1 VRRVLHVLPH
11 RGGGAETYIDLLEG
25 IEGFVHARLAL
36 STGRTPASAATS
48 LAAGIVRARR
58 GARGA
63 DIVHVHG
70 DVAAALAHSPLSGR
84 PWVWTTHGL
93 HFMRRASGPKLR
105 AIEYALGRA
114 IATAGATI
122 CTSQAEHDELLE
134 LAGESAGRLRVVRN
148 GIELPA
154 LTTQEARA
162 TARAELG
169 VAQGELCVLFLGEL
183 EPRKRPLDAVAAA
196 QRAREGGAP
205 VVLLVAGEGPQADAV
220 GDRAGDAVRPLGRRR
235 DVNRLLAAADALV
248 MPSEREGL
256 SFAVLEA
263 MGAGLALVVSDGPGN
278 PEAVGDAG
286 IVVPLGEIDALA
298 DVLAGL
304 AARPLQARRIGA
316 AGRQRV
322 ATALTADAFRG
333 GVAAA
338 YAQAQAA
345 TAPDRAAAAGRA

>member
-1 VRRVLHVLPH
+1 MRRVLHVLPH

-25 IEGFVHARLAL
+25 IEGLVHARLAL
-36 STGRTPASAATS
+36 SAGRTPASAATS
-48 LAAGIVRARR
+48 LTAGIIRVARA
-58 GARGA
+58 ARGA
-63 DIVHVHG
+63 DLVHVHG

-93 HFMRRASGPKLR
+93 HFMRRATGPKLG

-114 IATAGATI
+114 IAAAGATI
-122 CTSQAEHDELLE
+122 CTSQAEHGELLE

-154 LTTQEARA
+154 LATQEARA

-169 VAQGELCVLFLGEL
+169 VAPGEFCVLFLGEL
-183 EPRKRPLDAVAAA
+183 EGRKRPLDAVAAA
-196 QRAREGGAP
+196 QRAHEGGAP
-205 VVLLVAGEGPQADAV
+205 VVLLLAGEGPQADAV

-235 DVNRLLAAADALV
+235 DGDRLLAAADALV

-278 PEAVGDAG
+278 PEAVGDSG
-286 IVVPLGEIDALA
+286 IVVPVGDVAALA
-298 DVLAGL
+298 HALAGL
-304 AARPLQARRIGA
+304 AAKPLQARRLGA
-316 AGRQRV
+316 AARQRV
-322 ATALTADAFRG
+322 ATTLTADALRG
-333 GVAAA
+333 GVAVAYVQAA
-338 YAQAQAA
+338 AA
-345 TAPDRAAAAGRA
+345 TAPARAAADGRA